1 MFEYMVY
8 TNPMFSIPFYLIN
21 YPNVFSLKLVGIGG
35 TFRVLIFSSL
45 FSPSFFHSLF
55 NENGVHDF
63 MSATMN
69 GSGRHKG
76 IRNGLLV
83 TSYSEWAPSELS
95 HRKDGDP

>member
-8 TNPMFSIPFYLIN
+8 TNPMFSIPFHLIN

-55 NENGVHDF
+55 NENGVHYLV
-63 MSATMN
+63 SATMN
-69 GSGRHKG
+69 GSGDIEG
-76 IRNGLLV
+76 
-83 TSYSEWAPSELS
+83 
-95 HRKDGDP
+95 